1 MSKRKREESK
11 KKLDEEDD
19 MKGLEEAIEEKVSI
33 QDEEGAESSE
43 GEGEDL
49 MEDMEK

>member
-1 MSKRKREESK
+1 MNRRKREESK
-11 KKLDEEDD
+11 KNQLEGEEIQD
-19 MKGLEEAIEEKVSI
+19 LEEAVEEQMQIEDDDRS
-33 QDEEGAESSE
+33 GSSE